1 MSFLT
6 NFVASLVTRLRML
19 FDGLIAPFQIA
30 PAILA
35 ASGDG
40 LKAKAA
46 AALKDPRV
54 QRISLRSLRAFLPN
68 LVLSKPLVT
77 AYPNTGTAIV
87 TRYQDVVEVLDRNAD
102 FEVVYEPKMRA
113 ITGGENFFLGMQD
126 TALYERDVSNL
137 RLAMRRDDVAAIVEP
152 AARRLAEQLVAKQT
166 NRIDVPK
173 DLSLLVPTAI
183 VTDYFGIT
191 GTDNND
197 LIDWATLM
205 FWYLFVDLAGDP
217 AIASKALD
225 AAASCRSAIDAAI
238 VSRKAAGVAMDD
250 VLGRCLVLQKANQPG
265 MDDLGIRNYLIGLVI
280 GAIPT
285 ISKACVQALDQLL
298 DRPQALESAQA
309 AARGSDNALLAAHV
323 FEAFRFNPVNPL
335 IYRRADVRCDNRRR
349 QPARAQDPEGHHG
362 TGVKSV
368 RHVRSAENRSAG
380 ILSHRP
386 AVGRIHALGIRDA
399 HVFRRL
405 YQPRRHAGDP
415 QAAAGQARPAP
426 GRRQCRTDRCGRNA
440 VPAAFLS
447 RVGLTGHEESP
458 QLEHQDDRVESRVG
472 RIGLSD
478 GAPAKAGGSIMIK
491 AMRRERVAVS
501 DDCSRTG
508 TGTVS
513 GCSRSRL

>member
-6 NFVASLVTRLRML
+6 NFVASFVTRLRML
-19 FDGLIAPFQIA
+19 LDGLVAPFQIA

-35 ASGDG
+35 ATGDG

-46 AALKDPRV
+46 AALQDPRV
-54 QRISLRSLRAFLPN
+54 QRISLRLLRAFLPN
-68 LVLSKPLVT
+68 LVLSKQLVT

-87 TRYQDVVEVLDRNAD
+87 TRHQDVVEVLDRNAD

-183 VTDYFGIT
+183 VTEYFGIT
-191 GTDNND
+191 GAENND
-197 LIDWATLM
+197 LIDWASLM
-205 FWYLFVDLAGDP
+205 FWYLFIDLAGDP

-238 VSRKAAGVAMDD
+238 VSRKATGVAKDD
-250 VLGRCLVLQKANQPG
+250 VLGRCLVLQKANQSG
-265 MDDLGIRNYLIGLVI
+265 MDDLGIRNNLIGLVI

-323 FEAFRFNPVNPL
+323 FEAFRFNPVNPV
-335 IYRRADVRCDNRRR
+335 IYRRAACD
-349 QPARAQDPEGHHG
+349 A
-362 TGVKSV
+362 T
-368 RHVRSAENRSAG
+368 
-380 ILSHRP
+380 I
-386 AVGRIHALGIRDA
+386 
-399 HVFRRL
+399 
-405 YQPRRHAGDP
+405 
-415 QAAAGQARPAP
+415 AAGSLRARKIPKGTMVLASNLSAMFDPLKIEAPESFRIDRPWGEYMLWGYGMHTCFGAYINRAVMPAILKPLLAKP
-426 GRRQCRTDRCGRNA
+426 GLRRAAGNAGWIDRGGT
-440 VPAAFLS
+440 PF
-447 RVGLTGHEESP
+447 P
-458 QLEHQDDRVESRVG
+458 QHFSVEW
-472 RIGLSD
+472 D
-478 GAPAKAGGSIMIK
+478 
-491 AMRRERVAVS
+491 
-501 DDCSRTG
+501 
-508 TGTVS
+508 
-513 GCSRSRL
+513 

>member
-1 MSFLT
+1 MSFLI
-6 NFVASLVTRLRML
+6 NFVTSVVVRLWML
-19 FDGLIAPFQIA
+19 LDGLVAPFQIA

-46 AALKDPRV
+46 AALQDPRV
-54 QRISLRSLRAFLPN
+54 QRISLRSLRVFVPN
-68 LVLSKPLVT
+68 LLLSKPLVT

-126 TALYERDVSNL
+126 TALYERDVANL

-183 VTDYFGIT
+183 VTDYFGIS
-191 GTDNND
+191 GTKTND

-238 VSRKAAGVAMDD
+238 ASRKAAGVEKDD

-298 DRPQALESAQA
+298 DRPQALHAAQA
-309 AARGSDNALLAAHV
+309 AARAGDDALLAAHV
-323 FEAFRFNPVNPL
+323 FEAFRFNPINPL
-335 IYRRADVRCDNRRR
+335 IYRRATCDATIAAGSLRARKIPKGTMVLASNLSAMFDPLKIQGPETFRIDRPWGEYILWGYGMHTCFGAHINRAVMPAILKPVLAKPGLRR
-349 QPARAQDPEGHHG
+349 
-362 TGVKSV
+362 
-368 RHVRSAENRSAG
+368 
-380 ILSHRP
+380 
-386 AVGRIHALGIRDA
+386 AVG
-399 HVFRRL
+399 
-405 YQPRRHAGDP
+405 
-415 QAAAGQARPAP
+415 AAGRIDSGGTP
-426 GRRQCRTDRCGRNA
+426 
-440 VPAAFLS
+440 F
-447 RVGLTGHEESP
+447 P
-458 QLEHQDDRVESRVG
+458 QHFKVEWN
-472 RIGLSD
+472 
-478 GAPAKAGGSIMIK
+478 
-491 AMRRERVAVS
+491 
-501 DDCSRTG
+501 
-508 TGTVS
+508 
-513 GCSRSRL
+513 

>member
-6 NFVASLVTRLRML
+6 NFVTSFVTRLRML
-19 FDGLIAPFQIA
+19 LDGLVAPFQVA

-46 AALKDPRV
+46 TALKDPRV

-183 VTDYFGIT
+183 VTDYFGVA
-191 GTDNND
+191 GAENND

-205 FWYLFVDLAGDP
+205 FWYLFIDLAGDP
-217 AIASKALD
+217 AITSKALD

-238 VSRKAAGVAMDD
+238 VSRKAAGVAKDD

-298 DRPQALESAQA
+298 DRPQALQSAQA
-309 AARGSDNALLAAHV
+309 AASGGDSALLAAHV
-323 FEAFRFNPVNPL
+323 FEAFRFNPVNPV
-335 IYRRADVRCDNRRR
+335 IYRRAACD
-349 QPARAQDPEGHHG
+349 A
-362 TGVKSV
+362 T
-368 RHVRSAENRSAG
+368 
-380 ILSHRP
+380 I
-386 AVGRIHALGIRDA
+386 
-399 HVFRRL
+399 
-405 YQPRRHAGDP
+405 
-415 QAAAGQARPAP
+415 AAGSLRARKITKGTMVLASNLSAMFDPLKIEAP
-426 GRRQCRTDRCGRNA
+426 ESFRTDRPWGEYMLWGYGMHTCFGAYINRAVMPAILKPLLAKPGLRRAAGNA
-440 VPAAFLS
+440 
-447 RVGLTGHEESP
+447 
-458 QLEHQDDRVESRVG
+458 G
-472 RIGLSD
+472 RID
-478 GAPAKAGGSIMIK
+478 TGGTPFPQHFSV
-491 AMRRERVAVS
+491 EW
-501 DDCSRTG
+501 D
-508 TGTVS
+508 
-513 GCSRSRL
+513 